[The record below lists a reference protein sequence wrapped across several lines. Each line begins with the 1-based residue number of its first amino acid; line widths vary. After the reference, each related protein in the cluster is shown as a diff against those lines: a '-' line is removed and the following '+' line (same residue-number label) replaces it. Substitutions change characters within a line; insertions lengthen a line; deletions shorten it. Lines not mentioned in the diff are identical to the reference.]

1 MKLMLLMLLGCIEG
15 NVLEMGGR
23 QGESHELVLGM
34 RVMDGNTSKMVRAS
48 YWEEAEFHRKRRE
61 RETSLNFGF

>member
-48 YWEEAEFHRKRRE
+48 
-61 RETSLNFGF
+61 